1 MRNKSRKDP
10 DKAAREEFQ
19 RGENKK
25 SFHVKDLTSIQP
37 KSQAQRD
44 LFEAWNTY
52 DHLVLNGSA
61 GCGKTFL
68 AMYLGLRE
76 VLNEDTNQDKLIIVR
91 TAVPVRNVGFMPG
104 DLKSKSEVYELP
116 YISICNELFPYSRS
130 YENLKKNHYVD
141 FILTSYIRGIT
152 LDNAIIVFDE
162 AASASFH
169 ELDSVI
175 TRLGQNSRIIFCGD
189 VAQSDLGRKQGFTD
203 FLKITSGIDE
213 IAEIKFLP
221 EDIVR
226 SGIVRDYIIQ
236 KAAEGL

>member
-1 MRNKSRKDP
+1 MKRHRSNSDE
-10 DKAAREEFQ
+10 AAREEFQ

-25 SFHVKDLTSIQP
+25 KFHIKDLIQIHP

-44 LFEAWNTY
+44 LFEAWNTHE
-52 DHLVLNGSA
+52 HLVLNGHPGA
-61 GCGKTFL
+61 GKTFL

-76 VLNEDTNQDKLIIVR
+76 VLNEDTYQDKLIIVR
-91 TAVPVRNVGFMPG
+91 TAVPVRDIGFMPG
-104 DLKSKSEVYELP
+104 DLKEKAEVYELP

-152 LDNAIIVFDE
+152 LDNAIIIFDE

-226 SGIVRDYIIQ
+226 SGIVRDYIVRR
-236 KAAEGL
+236 ESLGM